1 MVLHIELMQTSL
13 YRSNIFLQ
21 FLNHVLNWMFQCQDV
36 TSSKPGWPRE
46 MIKSNQSPK
55 SATLLKKDSMV
66 DYLFS
71 HKAVIQISLLMSFL
85 FM

>member
-1 MVLHIELMQTSL
+1 MWLAPNQGG
-13 YRSNIFLQ
+13 R
-21 FLNHVLNWMFQCQDV
+21 
-36 TSSKPGWPRE
+36 GE

-55 SATLLKKDSMV
+55 SATILKKDSMV

-85 FM
+85 FMWK

>member
-36 TSSKPGWPRE
+36 TSSKPGWPRG
-46 MIKSNQSPK
+46 N
-55 SATLLKKDSMV
+55 D
-66 DYLFS
+66 
-71 HKAVIQISLLMSFL
+71 QI
-85 FM
+85 